1 MADPLTLVMLLEYGH
16 QMELLL
22 AEDELDEEEKE
33 ELAAIWESLKSRQE
47 SKFDAIINLIK
58 ECDKHIGQLDK
69 ELSELKTSKKHWET
83 KRKCIINII
92 KVAYERDLIDS
103 KPTGNKYQATIRA
116 VKPKLIDNYNH
127 WSEEERKNFTLRK
140 KTTITRSLTDEIINE
155 REEEMPDKEKVKKAL
170 ETYPESAPKVVQLV
184 RRVSLTYNLRKRIKK
199 GI

>member
-1 MADPLTLVMLLEYGH
+1 MLLEYGH

-127 WSEEERKNFTLRK
+127 WSEEERKNFTLHK